1 MVHGNSTN
9 FKWQRVVIKVGSALI
24 APDRKGVSSRYLL
37 GIAQFIV
44 RCREM
49 GIQVVLVSSGSVAA
63 GAHLFPDIEKPSV
76 SIKKAM
82 AAAGQTEMIG
92 IWNNLF
98 DFATAQI
105 LMTHGDLRDRER
117 YVSVKNT
124 IHTLLD
130 NGILPIINENDTV
143 TTDKLRVGDNDNLSA
158 MVAAASDADVLI
170 ICSDINGLY
179 DKNPRTHSDAVL
191 VPVIKEINKHTYAM
205 AGSEAGL
212 LGTGGMRTKVE
223 AAEKATSH
231 GIDTFIINGFSETA
245 FNQLLAGQNPGTHFF
260 PVAKPMKELVHW
272 MTYTSDAQGEVVVEN
287 DFEFDMDI
295 QSELLTSE
303 AIAEVRGQFT
313 VGDTVLI
320 SKRDGTKLA
329 KAVSNYSSCL
339 LSFIADQ
346 DDDSFATDF
355 QSNTGSIISPKNMAM
370 LNNKKA

>member
-1 MVHGNSTN
+1 MVDIKSTN

-49 GIQVVLVSSGSVAA
+49 GVQVVLVSSGSVAA
-63 GAHLFPDIEKPSV
+63 GSHLFPNIDKPSV
-76 SIKKAM
+76 TVKKAM

-98 DFATAQI
+98 DFPTAQI

-124 IHTLLD
+124 IVNLLD

-179 DKNPRTHSDAVL
+179 DKNPRTNSDAVL
-191 VPVIKEINKHTYAM
+191 VPVINEINKHTYAM

-245 FNQLLAGQNPGTHFF
+245 FNQLLAGQNPGTHFLSV
-260 PVAKPMKELVHW
+260 PKPMKELVHW

-287 DFEFDMDI
+287 DFEFGSDI

-320 SKRDGTKLA
+320 TKKDGTKLA
-329 KAVSNYSSCL
+329 KAASNYSSCL

-346 DDDSFATDF
+346 EDDSFATDF
-355 QSNTGSIISPKNMAM
+355 QSNTGSIISSKNMAM
-370 LNNKKA
+370 LVNKTV

>member
-1 MVHGNSTN
+1 MRDVNSTN

-63 GAHLFPDIEKPSV
+63 GAHFFPGIDKPSV
-76 SIKKAM
+76 AIKKAM

-92 IWNNLF
+92 TWNNLF
-98 DFATAQI
+98 DFPTAQI

-117 YVSVKNT
+117 YVSVKDT
-124 IHTLLD
+124 IFNLLD

-191 VPVIKEINKHTYAM
+191 VPVIKEINKQTYAM

-245 FNQLLAGQNPGTHFF
+245 FNQLLAGQNPGSHFLAA
-260 PVAKPMKELVHW
+260 PKPMKELVHW

-287 DFEFDMDI
+287 DFEFDLDI

-320 SKRDGTKLA
+320 TKRDGTKLA
-329 KAVSNYSSCL
+329 KAASNYSSCL

-346 DDDSFATDF
+346 ADDSFASDF
-355 QSNTGSIISPKNMAM
+355 QSNTGSIISAKNMAM
-370 LNNKKA
+370 LNNKIG

>member
-1 MVHGNSTN
+1 MIHGNSTN
-9 FKWQRVVIKVGSALI
+9 FKWRRVVIKVGSALI

-63 GAHLFPDIEKPSV
+63 GAHLFPDIDKPSV
-76 SIKKAM
+76 LIKKAM

-105 LMTHGDLRDRER
+105 LLTHGDLRDRER

-130 NGILPIINENDTV
+130 NGVLPIINENDTV

-158 MVAAASDADVLI
+158 MVAAAADADVLI

-245 FNQLLAGQNPGTHFF
+245 FNQLLAGKNPGTHFYSV
-260 PVAKPMKELVHW
+260 PKPMKELVHW

-287 DFEFDMDI
+287 DFEFDLDI

-320 SKRDGTKLA
+320 TKRDGTKLA

-370 LNNKKA
+370 LDDQPK